1 MAEESKQDKPRAPR
15 RTIFDSVQFTEVR
28 SESTGKARIS
38 DLSLTGCYI
47 DTINPLP
54 VGTNLRVRLRLRGTS
69 IEVPATVARVE
80 LNMGMGVAFGA
91 LTADQAALIEKWLAD

>member
-1 MAEESKQDKPRAPR
+1 MTGDSKPDKRRALR
-15 RTIFDSVQFTEVR
+15 RTIFDSVQFTEVP
-28 SESTGKARIS
+28 SESVGKARIS

-54 VGTNLRVRLRLRGTS
+54 VGTNIRVRLKLRGTS

-80 LNMGMGVAFGA
+80 PNMGMGVAFGELTPDQTA
-91 LTADQAALIEKWLAD
+91 LLEKWLAG